1 LFEKKKKKIVKIF
14 NIATKAKERKRRICP
29 LNFVLPSS
37 TSLATMN
44 PTHQSTSEG

>member
-1 LFEKKKKKIVKIF
+1 VKISTF
-14 NIATKAKERKRRICP
+14 ATKAKEKERRICP